1 MKALKQR
8 NPQQVQTCKSRR

>member
-8 NPQQVQTCKSRR
+8 NPQQVQICKSRS

>member
-8 NPQQVQTCKSRR
+8 NPQQVQICKSRR